1 MKLGISPGNISVAI
15 LASAF
20 ASIASA
26 ADSIPVTVELL
37 GDLLVNRELRAP
49 AVVISANRADL
60 TSQVAALIDEVARD
74 VGDQVNKGDLLIRLD
89 GANARNALAQARA
102 LLVAIDAQIVEA
114 VSRVA
119 KAEELLQKDFISDEE
134 LIARQSNL
142 AVLKA
147 NRTGQQVAISIAE
160 LELDRTRITAPFN
173 ADIVAR
179 QAQVGSYAQPGTVL
193 MTLVQTDNIEIDVE
207 LDPRYSVNIPRVT
220 GLRYSSQG
228 HEWPVSLLRLSNVV
242 DISSRI
248 VHARFRFTDATAP
261 IGSSGQLVWN
271 ELTGLVPVALIVQ
284 RGNRFGIFIAENDK
298 ARFVAIPTAQEG
310 RPAQVDLPP
319 ETLIVSRG
327 HVRLQNGDALQI
339 IRE

>member
-1 MKLGISPGNISVAI
+1 MKLGISPGNITGAI

-26 ADSIPVTVELL
+26 ADAIPVTVEPL

-119 KAEELLQKDFISDEE
+119 KAEELLQKAFISDEE
-134 LIARQSNL
+134 LIARQSSL

-147 NRTGQQVAISIAE
+147 NRTGQQIAISIAE

-220 GLRYSSQG
+220 ALRYISQG

-271 ELTGLVPVALIVQ
+271 ESTGLVPVALIVQ
-284 RGNRFGIFIAENDK
+284 RGDTFGIFIAENDK

-310 RPAQVDLPP
+310 RPAPVDLPS

-327 HVRLQNGDALQI
+327 HFRLQNGDALQI
-339 IRE
+339 TRE